1 MLLLITRYRFLSLF
15 IILLTFSLFKAVNT
29 QFGWFNI
36 NGLIF
41 GILTAPSLLIIGHK
55 ERSVFYLITTIVF
68 IYLFLLILKHYFNE
82 STINSLRFLI
92 IIVFLILMTTLCL
105 YFTLKDKTISVTT
118 LFGSLS
124 SYLFIG
130 FVFAYIYLFIE
141 SLSPMSFSQLSTTQE
156 TQAIYFSFIT
166 LTTVGY
172 GEIVPLKPIAQT
184 LVWFEAFTGQSYLAL
199 IIGQLIGR
207 YVAEQK
213 PNKD

>member
-41 GILTAPSLLIIGHK
+41 GILTASSLLIIGHK